1 MNDKKIV
8 ENNLYNWCIK
18 LFPICRSITGIG
30 TKKTLS
36 FFEKI
41 NPKLT
46 RIKFKSGQ
54 KVFDW
59 VVPYEWNINNA
70 YIQHSSKKKF
80 CEFKNNNLHVV
91 NYSEPVNSN
100 ITKENLL
107 KKIYTYK
114 KNKKAIPYVTS
125 YYKKDWGFCMSE
137 NAKKKLPNGK
147 YKVVIN
153 SSFKK
158 GTLDISHAVIKG
170 MQKKEIFFSSY
181 VCHPSMANNELSGPV
196 VLNGLLKYIE
206 NNYPKTNFSYRF
218 ALVPETI
225 GSIAY
230 LSRFFRTMKK
240 NTLFGFNLSCLGD
253 GKAYSIIRNL
263 NQNCL
268 SSKILNTVLRYKKN
282 LKIYDFSERGSDER
296 QYCSP
301 NVNLP
306 ICGFSRSKFGEYP
319 EYHTSLDNLNL
330 ISSKSL
336 KESLQVLAL
345 IVDFVE
351 LSMFP
356 KLRTFC
362 EPNLS
367 KRNMYPTLSKYNSMS
382 VDLKLR
388 KDLLA
393 YCDGNRS
400 IFEVIDILTKNKKID
415 LYKIYDELKFLIQK
429 KLIK

>member
-1 MNDKKIV
+1 MNDKKII

-18 LFPICRSITGIG
+18 LFPICRSITGLG

-137 NAKKKLPNGK
+137 NTKKKLPNGK
-147 YKVVIN
+147 YKVVID

-158 GTLDISHAVIKG
+158 GTLDISHALIKG

-253 GKAYSIIRNL
+253 SKAYSIIRNL

-268 SSKILNTVLRYKKN
+268 SFKILNTVLRYKKN

-330 ISSKSL
+330 ISNKSL

-356 KLRTFC
+356 KLQTFC

-367 KRNMYPTLSKYNSMS
+367 KRNMYPTLSSYNTKSA
-382 VDLKLR
+382 DLKLR

>member
-1 MNDKKIV
+1 
-8 ENNLYNWCIK
+8 
-18 LFPICRSITGIG
+18 
-30 TKKTLS
+30 
-36 FFEKI
+36 
-41 NPKLT
+41 
-46 RIKFKSGQ
+46 
-54 KVFDW
+54 
-59 VVPYEWNINNA
+59 
-70 YIQHSSKKKF
+70 
-80 CEFKNNNLHVV
+80 
-91 NYSEPVNSN
+91 
-100 ITKENLL
+100 
-107 KKIYTYK
+107 
-114 KNKKAIPYVTS
+114 
-125 YYKKDWGFCMSE
+125 
-137 NAKKKLPNGK
+137 
-147 YKVVIN
+147 
-153 SSFKK
+153 
-158 GTLDISHAVIKG
+158 
-170 MQKKEIFFSSY
+170 
-181 VCHPSMANNELSGPV
+181 
-196 VLNGLLKYIE
+196 
-206 NNYPKTNFSYRF
+206 
-218 ALVPETI
+218 
-225 GSIAY
+225 
-230 LSRFFRTMKK
+230 
-240 NTLFGFNLSCLGD
+240 
-253 GKAYSIIRNL
+253 
-263 NQNCL
+263 
-268 SSKILNTVLRYKKN
+268 LRYKKN

-330 ISSKSL
+330 ISNKSL

-356 KLRTFC
+356 KLQTFC

-367 KRNMYPTLSKYNSMS
+367 KRNMYPTLSTYNSMS

>member
-147 YKVVIN
+147 YKVVID

-253 GKAYSIIRNL
+253 SKAYSIIRNL

-330 ISSKSL
+330 ISNKSL

-356 KLRTFC
+356 KLQTFC

-367 KRNMYPTLSKYNSMS
+367 KRNMYPTLSTYNSMS

-393 YCDGNRS
+393 YCDGNRN